1 MCQSQVEP
9 RYQWDKLSARPDKHQ
24 RFRRPASEARRS
36 RTKGHELAGQFM
48 KQKQNMAW
56 CGLALTVLKSARNAL
71 LDSTTDLR

>member
-9 RYQWDKLSARPDKHQ
+9 RADGRYQWDKLLL
-24 RFRRPASEARRS
+24 RRDVLEQ
-36 RTKGHELAGQFM
+36 KGHELAGQFM